1 MPTPGRRHDG
11 GQPAALRSDMDH
23 AARSNF
29 LCVPLMTTP
38 LLEWASN
45 PEALVRAAAG
55 DQHRMQPL
63 RLPNTRPEA
72 ILMAST

>member
-1 MPTPGRRHDG
+1 
-11 GQPAALRSDMDH
+11 
-23 AARSNF
+23 
-29 LCVPLMTTP
+29 VPLMTTP